1 MRIAI
6 MADIHGN
13 HIALE
18 ACVEKARKCRAEE
31 FLFLGDYL
39 GELAYPEKTICLLE
53 QIRKEFPCT
62 FIRGNKEDYWIDHQK
77 GLHPDWIWEA
87 GSSSTGILQYVYA
100 RLDDSRIRWFEQM
113 PIVKVM
119 MYPGLPAFVICHGS
133 PWKVNESMR
142 EDHSYIDGLT
152 RKLETELTVCG
163 HFHIQSRYTRN
174 GRTVINPGSVGVPLR
189 SGGKAQFMMLS
200 GFDGKW
206 EEEFVTLSYD
216 ADRAVRE
223 MEEERLPEQA
233 LQRSCRQRC
242 ASARPLSD
250 LFFHRSNCLNICS
263 TLPPV
268 IVAEKIIMLIY
279 CKYNQLSLLSPA

>member
-18 ACVEKARKCRAEE
+18 ACVEQARKRGAEE

-113 PIVKVM
+113 PIVKRM
-119 MYPGLPAFVICHGS
+119 AYPGMPAFVICHGS
-133 PWKVNESMR
+133 PRKVNESMR
-142 EDHSYIDGLT
+142 EDYSYIDELT

-163 HFHIQSRYTRN
+163 HFHIQSRYMRN
-174 GRTVINPGSVGVPLR
+174 GRIVINPGAAGIPLR

-200 GFDGKW
+200 GIDGKW

-216 ADRAVRE
+216 TDRAVRE
-223 MEEERLPEQA
+223 MEEEHLPELAPGWYRITKQIIRGGTVTHGTVLSRAAELYRQDTGIQNWKNVPEKYWNLA
-233 LQRSCRQRC
+233 LDEFG
-242 ASARPLSD
+242 L
-250 LFFHRSNCLNICS
+250 
-263 TLPPV
+263 
-268 IVAEKIIMLIY
+268 
-279 CKYNQLSLLSPA
+279 

>member
-1 MRIAI
+1 MRTAV

-18 ACVEKARKCRAEE
+18 ACAEEARKRGAEE

-39 GELAYPEKTICLLE
+39 GELAFPEKTMDLLD

-62 FIRGNKEDYWIDHQK
+62 FIRGNKENYWIDRQK
-77 GLHPDWIWEA
+77 GLNPDWIWEA
-87 GSSSTGILQYVYA
+87 GSSSTGILQYVYD

-113 PIVKVM
+113 PIAKVM
-119 MYPGLPAFVICHGS
+119 AYPGLPAFVICHGS

-142 EDHSYIDGLT
+142 EDYPYIDGLT

-163 HFHIQSRYTRN
+163 HFHIQSRYMRN
-174 GRTVINPGSVGVPLR
+174 GRIVINPGATGVPLR

-200 GFDGKW
+200 GMDGKW

-216 ADRAVRE
+216 ADQAVRE
-223 MEEERLPEQA
+223 MEEEHLPELAPGWYRITKQVIRGGSVTHLTVLSRAVELYRQDTGIQNWKNVPEKYWNLA
-233 LQRSCRQRC
+233 LDEFG
-242 ASARPLSD
+242 L
-250 LFFHRSNCLNICS
+250 
-263 TLPPV
+263 
-268 IVAEKIIMLIY
+268 
-279 CKYNQLSLLSPA
+279 

>member
-1 MRIAI
+1 MRIAV

-18 ACVEKARKCRAEE
+18 TCVENARKRGAEE

-39 GELAYPEKTICLLE
+39 GELAYPEKTIDLLE

-62 FIRGNKEDYWIDHQK
+62 FIRGNKENYWIDRHK
-77 GLHPDWIWEA
+77 GLNTDWIWES

-113 PIVKVM
+113 PIAKVIA
-119 MYPGLPAFVICHGS
+119 YSGLPAFVICHGS

-142 EDHSYIDGLT
+142 EDYPYIDGLT

-163 HFHIQSRYTRN
+163 HFHIQSKYMRH
-174 GRTVINPGSVGVPLR
+174 GHIVINPGAVGVPLR
-189 SGGKAQFMMLS
+189 SGGKTQFMMLS
-200 GFDGKW
+200 GADGKW

-216 ADRAVRE
+216 AEQAVRE
-223 MEEERLPEQA
+223 MEEEHLPEQA
-233 LQRSCRQRC
+233 PGWYRITKQVIMGGTVTHLTVLSRAVELYRQ
-242 ASARPLSD
+242 D
-250 LFFHRSNCLNICS
+250 TGILNWKNV
-263 TLPPV
+263 P
-268 IVAEKIIMLIY
+268 EKYWNLA
-279 CKYNQLSLLSPA
+279 LDEFGL

>member
-1 MRIAI
+1 MRIAV

-18 ACVEKARKCRAEE
+18 ACVEEARKRGAEE

-39 GELAYPEKTICLLE
+39 GELAFPEKTMDLLE
-53 QIRKEFPCT
+53 HIREEFPCT
-62 FIRGNKEDYWIDHQK
+62 FIRGNKENYWIDRQK
-77 GLHPDWIWEA
+77 GLNPDWIWAA

-113 PIVKVM
+113 PIAKVM
-119 MYPGLPAFVICHGS
+119 AYPGLPPFVVCHGS
-133 PWKVNESMR
+133 PRKVNESMR
-142 EDHSYIDGLT
+142 EDYPYIDGLT

-174 GRTVINPGSVGVPLR
+174 GRIVINPGAAGLPLR

-200 GFDGKW
+200 GSDGKW

-216 ADRAVRE
+216 TDRAVRE

-233 LQRSCRQRC
+233 PGWYRITKQVIRGGTVTHMTVLSRAVELCRQDTGIQNWKNVPEEYWNL
-242 ASARPLSD
+242 ALD
-250 LFFHRSNCLNICS
+250 EFGL
-263 TLPPV
+263 
-268 IVAEKIIMLIY
+268 
-279 CKYNQLSLLSPA
+279 

>member
-1 MRIAI
+1 MRTAV

-18 ACVEKARKCRAEE
+18 TCVEMARKRGAEE

-39 GELAYPEKTICLLE
+39 GELAYPEKTLDLLD

-62 FIRGNKEDYWIDHQK
+62 FIRGNKEDYWIDRQK
-77 GLHPDWIWEA
+77 GLNPDWIWEA
-87 GSSSTGILQYVYA
+87 GSSSTGILQYVYD

-113 PIVKVM
+113 PVAKVM
-119 MYPGLPAFVICHGS
+119 EYPGLPAFVICHGS

-142 EDHSYIDGLT
+142 EDYSYIDELT

-163 HFHIQSRYTRN
+163 HFHIQSRYMRN
-174 GRTVINPGSVGVPLR
+174 GHTVINPGSVGIPLR

-216 ADRAVRE
+216 ADRAVWE
-223 MEEERLPEQA
+223 MEEEHLPEQA
-233 LQRSCRQRC
+233 PGWYRITKQVILGGTVTHLTVLSRAAGLYRQDTGIQNWRNV
-242 ASARPLSD
+242 P
-250 LFFHRSNCLNICS
+250 
-263 TLPPV
+263 
-268 IVAEKIIMLIY
+268 EKYWNLA
-279 CKYNQLSLLSPA
+279 LDEFGL